1 MREKLTT
8 VIIGFG
14 KIASGYDKKMARYF
28 EFQNHAEIIKNHPFF
43 ELSAIVD
50 IDEKKLK
57 KVEQKWKVPLV
68 LNSIKKLKNQ
78 TFDVAVISTGPED
91 RYNIVKSLSVKK
103 AILFEKPVSN
113 SVVESKKISNF
124 CKKNKILAQVNLF
137 RRADKT
143 KLFEQ
148 KQLKKKI
155 GNIQSVFVIYGGGI
169 RNNGIHIID
178 FLRKILGEVKT
189 VQSFTN
195 LSSKSKVFNKHDFN
209 LEFLLTFDCGLSVF
223 FKSIDF
229 NFYRDIYIDFWGEN
243 GRVEIFQEG
252 LLYKLS
258 KIRNHRAI
266 EGYRELN
273 LDDSRVRSS
282 KLGRSYYDIYENMKD
297 AIFNNQKLIS
307 DIENAIKSEKII
319 EAIFYSASNNKK
331 KVNV

>member
-143 KLFEQ
+143 KLFER

-319 EAIFYSASNNKK
+319 EAIVYSASNNKK

>member
-319 EAIFYSASNNKK
+319 EAIVYSASNNKK